1 MNQCRNGGSD
11 LPLYLKTNTMK
22 QKQYN
27 FEAVVIMI
35 LAILATAY
43 IQNN

>member
-1 MNQCRNGGSD
+1 MKD
-11 LPLYLKTNTMK
+11 K

-27 FEAVVIMI
+27 FEAAVIMV

>member
-1 MNQCRNGGSD
+1 MQT
-11 LPLYLKTNTMK
+11 KTNIMKDK

-43 IQNN
+43 IRNN

>member
-1 MNQCRNGGSD
+1 MKD
-11 LPLYLKTNTMK
+11 K

-35 LAILATAY
+35 LSILATAY

>member
-1 MNQCRNGGSD
+1 MKD
-11 LPLYLKTNTMK
+11 K

>member
-1 MNQCRNGGSD
+1 MKD
-11 LPLYLKTNTMK
+11 K

-27 FEAVVIMI
+27 FEAVVIMV